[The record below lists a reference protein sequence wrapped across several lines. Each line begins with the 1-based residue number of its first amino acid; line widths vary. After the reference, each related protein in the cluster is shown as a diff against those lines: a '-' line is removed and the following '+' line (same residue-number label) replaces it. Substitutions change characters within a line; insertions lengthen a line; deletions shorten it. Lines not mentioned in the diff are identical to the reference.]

1 MIKSKQ
7 SLQTYIILLNWNNYQ
22 DTLECLESLFKQD
35 YKEFKIILCDND
47 STDGSVEHFINWA
60 EGKELSITPKNLFLQ
75 SLVKPAIKKPISYCV
90 FNREQ
95 AETKTTDIETGANLI
110 IIKTGGNLG
119 FAGGNNVGLRYAL
132 KRNDFDYVWLL
143 NNDTVVKKD
152 CLSKMVKY
160 SQSKSLDNLC
170 GSLLVFYDNPESIQ
184 APGGYQYNKWTG
196 RASPILKRGTSIHEK
211 INHPQLEKKLSYI
224 CAASWLLPKQF
235 LLDIGLM
242 TEDYF
247 LYGEEIDWCLRNSG
261 KYKLCYCPDAIVYHK
276 EGATIGSE
284 NLDRESSLFSDFY
297 QFRNKFLIT
306 RRFYPEKILIV
317 YITVFLQMIN
327 RLRKGQWKK
336 AKLICQILLGKK
348 TF

>member
-1 MIKSKQ
+1 MAKPSNTSK
-7 SLQTYIILLNWNNYQ
+7 TYIVVLNWNNSK
-22 DTLECLESLFKQD
+22 DTIECFESLLNLNYD
-35 YKEFKIILCDND
+35 EFQIILCDNNSQDD
-47 STDGSVEHFINWA
+47 SIKHITNWA
-60 EGKELSITPKNLFLQ
+60 QGKEYPTESKIENLKHLY
-75 SLVKPAIKKPISYCV
+75 KPIPYCILTRQQSE
-90 FNREQ
+90 NSPILME
-95 AETKTTDIETGANLI
+95 ETKAKLI

-143 NNDTVVKKD
+143 NNDTVVEND

-160 SQSKSLDNLC
+160 SQSQSIDNLC

-196 RASPILKRGTSIHEK
+196 RASPIIKRGTSIHEK
-211 INHPQLEKKLSYI
+211 INHSQLEKKLSYI

-247 LYGEEIDWCLRNSG
+247 LYGEEIDWCLRNNE
-261 KYKLCYCPDAIVYHK
+261 KYKLCYCPEAIVYHK

-284 NLDRESSLFSDFY
+284 NLNRESSLFSDFY
-297 QFRNKFLIT
+297 QFRNKLLVT
-306 RRFYPEKILIV
+306 RRFFPKNILLV
-317 YITVFLQMIN
+317 YITVFLQMCN
-327 RLRKGQWKK
+327 RLRKGQWQK
-336 AKLICQILLGKK
+336 AKLICQILLGKND
-348 TF
+348 F